1 MSDTASRRGTRA
13 LFKALLPSL
22 AATLST
28 EAKITARKNRKKCKK
43 RSRRGPRHWVV
54 AIGTVGVL
62 VAYTVGESRAVRLAY
77 AQGVRGTPAAV
88 RLQNQEQQIR
98 FDIAP
103 DTLGTV
109 LAAFQTATGLQVS
122 VSNDAILNI
131 SSPGVSGL
139 YTTEQALKQLLA
151 GTGVSYNLTTPKT
164 VTLEIQAQSG
174 SVEVRDESGRISSPK
189 YTEPL
194 RDIPQTV
201 TVIPRELIEEQG
213 ATTLRDVLRNV
224 PGLTMTAGEGGTPA
238 GDNLTLRGF
247 SARNDVF
254 VDGVRDI
261 SPQSRDPFNLDSV
274 EVIKGPSSAIS
285 GRGSTGGII
294 NLVSKSPSLTRLY
307 SGTLSLGTDR
317 TKRAT
322 ADVNLPLSDSVAFR
336 LNLLAHDSG
345 VAGRDVVENE
355 RWGVAPSLALGL
367 GTPTRYTFSFYKL
380 KQNNIS
386 DYGVPWVPATNN
398 VLVAYRD
405 RPAPVPRNT
414 FYGLKNRDFEKL
426 NADIFTFR
434 FEHNFNDNFSLRNQV
449 RYGRSTRDSIATPP
463 RFANNNSTVINREL
477 RSWITEDGIWDN
489 QTDLTAKFQTGK
501 VGHSVAA
508 GLELARENNVR
519 HLRTAANMQTTLLD
533 PNPNDVFTGAIT
545 TSPIVG
551 DVTGKSLALYLFD
564 TVKFDDHWELTGGLR
579 WDYFG
584 VDGVDTTNLPVSRI
598 DRMLSGRLGL
608 VYKPAERGSIYASV
622 ATSLN
627 PSLEG
632 LSYSVAN
639 VRIDPEK
646 TRTYEVGSKW
656 DLLGARLS
664 LAGALFRVE
673 KSNARTPGL
682 LPGDPPQV
690 LDGEQRVD
698 GVELSVT
705 GNVTRNLS
713 VFAGYSLLASEI
725 VKSNTPAEVGKRI
738 QNTPRN
744 SFNLWTTY
752 RLGRLELGG
761 GARFTDRRFGNNI
774 NTRIVGRYWLLDA
787 MASYPLSEHVD
798 LRLNLYNLTDEYYF
812 DRLGGGHL
820 VPGPGRSAMLGA
832 GFRF

>member
-1 MSDTASRRGTRA
+1 MSDTPSRRGTRS

-28 EAKITARKNRKKCKK
+28 ETKNTVKKNRKKSKK

-54 AIGTVGVL
+54 AIGTMGVL
-62 VAYTVGESRAVRLAY
+62 VAYTVGESRAVKLAY
-77 AQGVRGTPAAV
+77 AQGVRNTPATV
-88 RLQNQEQQIR
+88 QLQTQEQRIR
-98 FDIAP
+98 FDIPP
-103 DTLGTV
+103 DTLDTV

-122 VSNDAILNI
+122 VPNDAVLNI

-139 YTTEQALKQLLA
+139 YTIEQALKQLLA

-174 SVEVRDESGRISSPK
+174 SVEVRDEAGRVSSPK

-194 RDIPQTV
+194 RNIPQTI

-261 SPQSRDPFNLDSV
+261 SPQSRDPFNLDQV
-274 EVIKGPSSAIS
+274 EVIKGPSSALS

-294 NLVSKSPSLTRLY
+294 NLVSKSPSPTRLY
-307 SGTLSLGTDR
+307 SGTLSFGTDR

-355 RWGVAPSLALGL
+355 RWGVAPSLAFGL
-367 GTPTRYTFSFYKL
+367 GTPTRYTLSFYKL
-380 KQNNIS
+380 KQNNLS
-386 DYGVPWVPATNN
+386 DYGIPWVPATNN

-434 FEHNFNDNFSLRNQV
+434 FEHNFNDNLSLRNQV

-463 RFANNNSTVINREL
+463 RFASNDSTVINREL

-501 VGHSVAA
+501 VGHSLAA
-508 GLELARENNVR
+508 GLELARETNVR

-533 PNPNDVFTGAIT
+533 PNPNDTFTGAIT

-551 DVTGKSLALYLFD
+551 DVTGKSLALYAFD
-564 TVKFDDHWELTGGLR
+564 TVKFDDRWELTGGLR

-598 DRMLSGRLGL
+598 DRMLSGRLGV
-608 VYKPAERGSIYASV
+608 VYKPTEHGSIYASL

-639 VRIDPEK
+639 IRIDPEK

-656 DLLGARLS
+656 DLLGARLNLS
-664 LAGALFRVE
+664 GALFRVE

-698 GVELSVT
+698 GVELSVV
-705 GNVTRNLS
+705 GNISRSLS

-752 RLGRLELGG
+752 RLRKLELGG

-787 MASYPLSEHVD
+787 MASYPLSDHID

-812 DRLGGGHL
+812 DRLAGGHL

>member
-1 MSDTASRRGTRA
+1 MSDTPSRRGTRS

-28 EAKITARKNRKKCKK
+28 ETKSTVKKTRQKTKK
-43 RSRRGPRHWVV
+43 RARRGPKYWVV
-54 AIGTVGVL
+54 AIGTMGVL
-62 VAYTVGESRAVRLAY
+62 VAYTAGESHAVKLAY
-77 AQGVRGTPAAV
+77 ARGIRDTPATV
-88 RLQNQEQQIR
+88 QLQNQEQQIR
-98 FDIAP
+98 FDIPP
-103 DTLGTV
+103 DTLDTV

-122 VSNDAILNI
+122 VPNDAVLNI

-139 YTTEQALKQLLA
+139 YTIEQALKQLLA

-174 SVEVRDESGRISSPK
+174 SVEVRDEAGSVSSPK

-194 RDIPQTV
+194 RDIPQTI
-201 TVIPRELIEEQG
+201 TVIPSELIEDQG

-261 SPQSRDPFNLDSV
+261 SPQSRDPFNLAQV

-285 GRGSTGGII
+285 GRGSAGGII
-294 NLVSKSPSLTRLY
+294 NLVSKSPSLSRLY
-307 SGTLSLGTDR
+307 SGTLSFGTDR

-322 ADVNLPLSDSVAFR
+322 ADINLPLSDSVAFR

-367 GTPTRYTFSFYKL
+367 GTPTRYTISYFKL

-386 DYGVPWVPATNN
+386 DYGIPWVPVTNN
-398 VLVAYRD
+398 VLVDYRD

-426 NADIFTFR
+426 NADIVTFR
-434 FEHNFNDNFSLRNQV
+434 FEHNFNDNYSLRNQL

-489 QTDLTAKFQTGK
+489 QTDLTAKFKTGK
-501 VGHSVAA
+501 VEHSLAA
-508 GLELARENNVR
+508 GLELARETNIR
-519 HLRTAANMQTTLLD
+519 HLRTAPNMQTTLLD
-533 PNPNDVFTGAIT
+533 PDPNDIFTGAIT

-551 DVTGKSLALYLFD
+551 DVTGESLALYAFD
-564 TVKFDDHWELTGGLR
+564 TAKFNDHWELTGGLR

-584 VDGVDTTNLPVSRI
+584 VKGVDTTNLPVSRV
-598 DRMLSGRLGL
+598 DRMLSGRVGL
-608 VYKPAERGSIYASV
+608 VYKPVERGSIYASF
-622 ATSLN
+622 ATALN

-664 LAGALFRVE
+664 LSGALFRVE

-698 GVELSVT
+698 GIELSVT
-705 GNVTRNLS
+705 GNVSRSLS

-744 SFNLWTTY
+744 SFSLWTTY
-752 RLGRLELGG
+752 RLRKLELGG

-787 MASYPLSEHVD
+787 MASYPLTDHID